1 MLDPALID
9 SLYGG
14 AVDASAWAGALAR
27 IREVTGASGA
37 RVELGRAG
45 SGPAPKRTLGESR
58 ITVRRG
64 ARRAVCTFRG
74 AVRADGDCAEL
85 LAHLRRALALAL
97 RIAELR
103 ELEARAGALPCDL
116 SEGVI
121 IADGDGHVL
130 AADARARGLLAGATE
145 IPLRDLLGC
154 PSALGAGARASA
166 RGGAHPTP
174 RPGPAFVLRV
184 ADLRRAAA
192 LPVEVLGRR
201 YAFTAGEADIA
212 EHLAS
217 GETIAELSRALGISL
232 ARARTQ
238 LRSVFVKT
246 GTHRQA
252 ELVALFE
259 RNPGILRT

>member
-14 AVDASAWAGALAR
+14 ALDASRWAGALDR
-27 IREVTGASGA
+27 ILEVTGASCA

-45 SGPAPKRTLGESR
+45 SAPSQKRSLGESR

-64 ARRAVCTFRG
+64 ARRAVCTLRG
-74 AVRADGDCAEL
+74 AVRDDDDCAEA

-103 ELEARAGALPCDL
+103 ELEARSSAASCDL

-121 IADGDGHVL
+121 IADGGGHVL
-130 AADARARGLLAGATE
+130 AADALARGLLAGATE

-154 PSALGAGARASA
+154 PSEPGAGGRAFA
-166 RGGAHPTP
+166 RGSAHSNPL
-174 RPGPAFVLRV
+174 PGPAFVLRV

-201 YAFTAGEADIA
+201 YAFTASEASIA
-212 EHLAS
+212 THLAS

-232 ARARTQ
+232 ASARTQ
-238 LRSVFVKT
+238 LRSVFAKT

-252 ELVALFE
+252 ELVALFD
-259 RNPGILRT
+259 RNPGILRQ